1 MDSGSGNNF
10 KAYENNFSSV
20 SLDQTYGPSF
30 VNFIDKNYYCVDR
43 GTIKDIPMV
52 KFTSTAKYLDFVIS
66 KSSSILNT
74 YTNSKSLDTIVKIYV
89 TSWPI
94 IRSGNVY
101 DKLTEQDKQKLKN
114 VADKGAQL
122 FNSVNSN

>member
-1 MDSGSGNNF
+1 
-10 KAYENNFSSV
+10 
-20 SLDQTYGPSF
+20 
-30 VNFIDKNYYCVDR
+30 
-43 GTIKDIPMV
+43 MV
-52 KFTSTAKYLDFVIS
+52 KFSSTAKYLDFVIS